1 VNRNLNPS
9 APREPGV
16 PPGPHPLDNPVRS
29 SLTGAHA
36 HLSER
41 RGDAVRYA
49 AEVSPFAAVP
59 DAATAG
65 DWADLAALVGGAEAV
80 PLPLVTGM
88 TTAPPPGWE
97 TVRTIDGVQLVADGV
112 AHAPDEEAQLLGA
125 ADVPEMLELAER
137 TKPGPFL
144 PRTVEMG
151 VYLGI
156 RRGGRLVAMAGER
169 LRPAGWTEI
178 SAVCT
183 DPAFRGRGLGTRL
196 VLAVAEGIVRRGEQ
210 PFLHVARA
218 NTTAVR
224 LYEALGFRQRRT
236 TPFIRT
242 RPGDGAS
249 AGSRTGPTPGRG
261 PGR

>member
-1 VNRNLNPS
+1 
-9 APREPGV
+9 V
-16 PPGPHPLDNPVRS
+16 PLGPHPLDNPVWS

-49 AEVSPFAAVP
+49 AEVSPFAALP

-65 DWADLAALVGGAEAV
+65 DWADLAVLVGGADAV
-80 PLPLVTGM
+80 PLPLVTGI
-88 TTAPPPGWE
+88 TAAPPHCWE
-97 TVRTIDGVQLVADGV
+97 TVRTIDGVQMVADGV
-112 AHAPDEEAQLLGA
+112 AHAADEDAEPLGA
-125 ADVPEMLELAER
+125 ADVPEMLDLAEL

-156 RRGGRLVAMAGER
+156 RHHGRLAAMAGER
-169 LRPAGWTEI
+169 LRPEGWTEI

-183 DPAFRGRGLGTRL
+183 DPAFRGRGLGTRV
-196 VLAVAEGIVRRGEQ
+196 VLAVADRIVRRGEQ

-218 NTTAVR
+218 NTAAVR

-242 RPGDGAS
+242 RPGAS
-249 AGSRTGPTPGRG
+249 GSATSGCGTRPTPDRG
-261 PGR
+261 PG